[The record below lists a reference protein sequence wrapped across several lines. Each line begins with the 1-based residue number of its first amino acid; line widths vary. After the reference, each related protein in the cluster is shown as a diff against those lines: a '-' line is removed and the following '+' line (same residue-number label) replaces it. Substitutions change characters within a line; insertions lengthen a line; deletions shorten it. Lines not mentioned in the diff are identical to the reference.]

1 MGSLVF
7 AGGNRQRGG
16 SAGAKTV
23 INLWSWRTE
32 DVEPYENLFRIFE
45 AQNPDIDVVHTPH
58 RNTEYNTIL
67 AAALN
72 GGSGPDVFMAR
83 SYGGFEAFAQSGYMQ
98 ALDDLIPE
106 LKSFPEGIR
115 QGCTSIADGKLYGVP
130 MTSHICVI
138 YYNTAIYDKLGLTVP
153 VTWDQFI
160 ANLETIKKAGIVP
173 IGHGGK
179 DAWILEIMLGALTPN
194 FYGANDFYERVKAGI
209 TTFEDPAFVGAIEK
223 LNELKPYMPD
233 MMMGVSY
240 DDALAMFINEQSAH
254 FVGGSYDAGYLSSQN
269 PSLKYDIMKSPVAKA
284 GDTSYS
290 ALYADGSFAMNTATP
305 HKEAALKLLKF
316 MSGKETGT
324 MFVRDLKMVS
334 AVPGIDVASEPFIA
348 KVLDFQKNSTPYI
361 FLVQFRYDQPTGSS
375 LVQSALQGMF
385 GGQLSA
391 ADVCKQVQDGI
402 ATWYKPFQK

>member
-1 MGSLVF
+1 V
-7 AGGNRQRGG
+7 
-16 SAGAKTV
+16 V
-23 INLWSWRTE
+23 NLWSWRTE

-98 ALDDLIPE
+98 PLDDLIPE

-115 QGCTSIADGKLYGVP
+115 QGCTSIADGKIYGIP

-138 YYNTAIYDKLGLTVP
+138 YYNTAIYDKLGLKIP
-153 VTWDQFI
+153 VTWDEFI

-179 DAWILEIMLGALTPN
+179 DAWILEIMMGALTPN
-194 FYGANDFYERVKAGI
+194 FYGANDFFERVKAG
-209 TTFEDPAFVGAIEK
+209 TATFTDPAFVGAIEK

-254 FVGGSYDAGYLSSQN
+254 FVGGSYDAGYFSSQN

-305 HKEAALKLLKF
+305 HREAALKLLKF

-324 MFVRDLKMVS
+324 MFVKDLKMVS

-375 LVQSALQGMF
+375 LMQSALQGMF
-385 GGQLSA
+385 GGQLSP